1 VFDLTSRAPPVKMSA
16 SNVTYSL
23 RFNADASVLYAG
35 RYDRSIRV
43 YDLRAQKEVAALGGH
58 LAAVIDLALSP
69 DGRTLASCGDDHLV
83 KLWNVAS
90 GQEIL
95 TLPSLRANSG
105 ALMFSPDG
113 GWLAVDSVEERV
125 QLWHAPSWTEIE
137 ATEKA
142 AKAP

>member
-1 VFDLTSRAPPVKMSA
+1 
-16 SNVTYSL
+16 
-23 RFNADASVLYAG
+23 
-35 RYDRSIRV
+35 
-43 YDLRAQKEVAALGGH
+43 
-58 LAAVIDLALSP
+58 
-69 DGRTLASCGDDHLV
+69 
-83 KLWNVAS
+83 VAS